1 MSTILVRNEL
11 KYLVSMF
18 SPLGPV
24 LRSMV
29 SAVHQFGLWTIGIR
43 LLKLFWTVYFDD
55 FILFETPALS
65 RHCELVVSTFFKM
78 LGWATSVDKENVFD
92 PSLKALGVMIDLSD
106 VRRLKVKFG
115 NSFERQFEVCRGLK
129 SVLEKGELS
138 KAEGQ
143 RLRGRLL
150 FAEAQINGRRSVRCM
165 QILSKHIHQHKTASL
180 NAETAYA
187 LQFFHDKLE
196 HGVDRV
202 VTPMAN
208 DIVHVYCDASYEPDS
223 SCPADIGCV
232 LVDLGSGFKAHI
244 REFINRDEVDTWNIS
259 GSKHPIYEFELI
271 AIAVALKGFRSRLF
285 GKSIVVFTGNGG
297 ALGSLIRC
305 KSDNA
310 YGMSIFDKFICH
322 LEESTHSFVWYER
335 VNTAS
340 NIADAPPRTR
350 ELD

>member
-1 MSTILVRNEL
+1 MESRHTKESDPFILGDPFTRISLAPGCLDILGKSYDLHKAYKHLCISDSSL
-11 KYLVSMF
+11 KDAYICVYNPGKKRAGIF
-18 SPLGPV
+18 GQYV
-24 LRSMV
+24 LPFGACS
-29 SAVHQFGLWTIGIR
+29 SVHGFCRTSFGLWTIGSR

-65 RHCELVVSTFFKM
+65 RHCGLVVSTFFKM

-92 PSLKALGVMIDLSD
+92 TSLKALGVMIDLSD

-115 NSFERQFEVCRGLK
+115 NSLERKFEVCRDLK

-143 RLRGRLL
+143 RLRGCLL

-165 QILSKHIHQHKTASL
+165 QNLSKHIHQHKTASL

-223 SCPADIGCV
+223 SCPAGIGCV

-244 REFINRDEVDTWNIS
+244 IS
-259 GSKHPIYEFELI
+259 VNSSIEM
-271 AIAVALKGFRSRLF
+271 
-285 GKSIVVFTGNGG
+285 KSILGTYRG
-297 ALGSLIRC
+297 ASILSMSL
-305 KSDNA
+305 S
-310 YGMSIFDKFICH
+310 
-322 LEESTHSFVWYER
+322 
-335 VNTAS
+335 
-340 NIADAPPRTR
+340 
-350 ELD
+350 